1 MGGKRTSMMPTGRR
15 MAPETPSTSWPSWP
29 AKGVPRSMSPTPCPL
44 SNHQIRRTGGRRI
57 PGRQGWPSCTPRS
70 RRLQILRQE
79 QVETTPP
86 PPRRDPRTLPPRLG
100 QPLASAP
107 ATCYKGGVALA
118 AEATASDPGAPRVD
132 RGADKSLAATFLDGR
147 AGSPVSP
154 SGSGKLMGGGGGWC
168 GGARVS
174 NELGVKMTKVSK
186 VNTIYQ

>member
-1 MGGKRTSMMPTGRR
+1 MAIMAGQRCPPVHVPNPMSAVEPPDPANRRSPNPRKAGLAELHAKKPPSSDLASRAGGDDP
-15 MAPETPSTSWPSWP
+15 
-29 AKGVPRSMSPTPCPL
+29 
-44 SNHQIRRTGGRRI
+44 
-57 PGRQGWPSCTPRS
+57 
-70 RRLQILRQE
+70 
-79 QVETTPP
+79 PP